1 MHEPAFD
8 EQSVFRLVDELE
20 QQLRALGVRGEAVDL
35 LLQLR
40 QQLAVAFNRRSEK
53 KATPCAP

>member
-1 MHEPAFD
+1 MHEPAID

-40 QQLAVAFNRRSEK
+40 QQLAVAFNRRKGS